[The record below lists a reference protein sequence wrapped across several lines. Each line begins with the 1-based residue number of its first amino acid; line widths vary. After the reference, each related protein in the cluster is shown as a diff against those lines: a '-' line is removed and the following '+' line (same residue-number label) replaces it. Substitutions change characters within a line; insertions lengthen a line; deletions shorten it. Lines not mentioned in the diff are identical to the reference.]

1 MPSVTLETG
10 TSAPVAS
17 LTTRQ
22 ALQQAVAAHQ
32 EGRLIDAERLY
43 LAIVQAE
50 PAHPDALH
58 NLGWVQMQCSNPPAA
73 LPWFKAAL
81 EAQPQNPQCWLSYA
95 EALLAAGQ
103 ADDARQVMLTGRTA
117 GLDGQE
123 ADLLEARITVAW
135 ATRPD
140 LATLHALA
148 EAGRFEELVVQ
159 AREQIARFG
168 EEVALLA
175 LLAETLLHLDRAAE
189 ALPWLEKA
197 CTAVPEANELRL
209 MRELVQN
216 RVKGSGAG

>member
-58 NLGWVQMQCSNPPAA
+58 NLGCVQMQCSNPLAA
-73 LPWFKAAL
+73 LPWFQAAL
-81 EAQPQNPQCWLSYA
+81 EAQPQNRQCWLSFA
-95 EALLAAGQ
+95 DALLAVGR
-103 ADDARQVMLTGRTA
+103 ADDALQVMLTGRSA
-117 GLDGQE
+117 GLDGE
-123 ADLLEARITVAW
+123 DADLLEARISVTW

-140 LATLHALA
+140 LANT
-148 EAGRFEELVVQ
+148 
-159 AREQIARFG
+159 
-168 EEVALLA
+168 
-175 LLAETLLHLDRAAE
+175 
-189 ALPWLEKA
+189 P
-197 CTAVPEANELRL
+197 
-209 MRELVQN
+209 
-216 RVKGSGAG
+216 